1 MKKKFIAALIGAV
14 ILTGCGQNIPETPP
28 VVTIDAG
35 GVSVSNTT
43 TVSAWN
49 NTVHLINGTASDWI
63 DKYGDPLFF
72 PIGTVFQVTL
82 PEEIVSPDSITVTDT
97 LICEDGTPK
106 YDKKAAI
113 VDLTPEVNKNVI
125 TFSLDNHWATGLS
138 SNSEDYKE
146 GTAWRCFEVTCSWGE
161 NVCVYTFCV
170 RANPILI
177 MDIE

>member
-1 MKKKFIAALIGAV
+1 MKIKIIAAFLATV
-14 ILTGCGQNIPETPP
+14 FLTGCGQKTPESPP
-28 VVTIDAG
+28 TVTIDAD
-35 GVSVSNTT
+35 GVSVSNITNI
-43 TVSAWN
+43 SAWD
-49 NTVHLINGTASDWI
+49 NTIYLLDETASDWI
-63 DKYGDPLFF
+63 SEYGEPLFF

-82 PEEIVSPDSITVTDT
+82 PEKTALPDSITVTDT
-97 LICEDGTPK
+97 HIREDGTPK

-113 VDLTPEVNKNVI
+113 VELTPEINENVI

-146 GTAWRCFEVTCSWGE
+146 GIAWRCFEVTCCWGE

-170 RANPILI
+170 RSNPILI